1 MSKKMSNE
9 EIANVATA
17 LPGAVAAIALAPIL
31 IVFAARH
38 DWVCVVSTVLFVAGM
53 LFMQTSSTLYHWV
66 WNPKHKARLR
76 VMDHSAIYVMI
87 AGCYSL
93 ICTSVI
99 GGWMGITLFFF
110 LWACVIAGT
119 IGKIVALGKY
129 PRLSLAL
136 YLAMGWVALVVIYP
150 VYVALPTPAFWC
162 IVGEGAAYSIG
173 SFFFAN
179 DEKYPYFH
187 AIWHVFILL
196 GSACHTVAT
205 FFILLW

>member
-1 MSKKMSNE
+1 MKMTRE

-17 LPGAVAAIALAPIL
+17 LPGAVAAIALTPIL
-31 IVFAARH
+31 IVCAAPY
-38 DWVCVVSTVLFVAGM
+38 DWTCILSTILFTVGM

-66 WNPKHKARLR
+66 WNTRHKARLR
-76 VMDHSAIYVMI
+76 VMDHCAIYVMI

-93 ICTSVI
+93 ICTFVI
-99 GGWMGITLFFF
+99 GGALGWTLFFF
-110 LWACVIAGT
+110 LWTCVLVGT
-119 IGKIVALGKY
+119 VGKIIALGKY

-136 YLAMGWVALVVIYP
+136 YLAMGWVALAVIYW
-150 VYVALPTPAFWC
+150 VYIGMPKAAFWC

-173 SFFFAN
+173 SYFFAH
-179 DEKYPYFH
+179 DEDHAFFH

-205 FFILLW
+205 FFILLWN